1 MSRNDASDDEIIAAA
16 RAGFLDEARDMLRQF
31 EEALLGLDEHP
42 DDSEIL
48 NSAFRAAHTI
58 KGTAG
63 LFGCER
69 VVAFT
74 SHVSKVGTQVCKV
87 NVMPLTPTPL

>member
-1 MSRNDASDDEIIAAA
+1 MSMIDPSDEEILAAA

-31 EEALLGLDEHP
+31 EEALLALDVDP
-42 DDSEIL
+42 DDQEIL

-63 LFGCER
+63 L
-69 VVAFT
+69 
-74 SHVSKVGTQVCKV
+74 
-87 NVMPLTPTPL
+87 